1 MSQSKTTA
9 ATTETQPSTRRLA
22 RKVGWEAMLAVLLV
36 VAIVGGSFLNQ
47 DFLSAANWTNLLA
60 NFVEIA
66 LMALPLSLI
75 VITNEID
82 LSVASTLGLSSSL
95 LGLLWDA
102 KVPMV
107 FALII
112 CLLAGAVCG
121 ALNGFLI
128 VRFRLPSLAV
138 TIGTLALFRGFA
150 YILLGDRAVADFP
163 PEYTAFAIGVIP
175 GTFIPAPFG
184 IFIVLTIIFWV
195 VLHHSTTGRSLYAVG
210 GNQTA
215 ALFSGVRLARLKM
228 LLFITSGVISALAGI
243 VYTFRFSSSRADN
256 GTGFELSAIAAVF
269 LGGVTVQGGKGT
281 ITGVVLSLLLIGIIN
296 NVLTLAD
303 VANEILRIVTGSLLI
318 ISVLLPNVI
327 ASTRERWWLM
337 QRQREISRLGAASMT
352 K

>member
-1 MSQSKTTA
+1 MSQGQTA
-9 ATTETQPSTRRLA
+9 AQTPAPASTRRLA
-22 RKVGWEAMLAVLLV
+22 RKVGWETILAILLV
-36 VAIVGGSFLNQ
+36 IAIVGGTVLNP
-47 DFLSAANWTNLLA
+47 DFLSIPNWTNLLA

-82 LSVASTLGLSSSL
+82 LSVASILGFSSSL
-95 LGLLWDA
+95 LGLLWES
-102 KVPMV
+102 KLPMPV
-107 FALII
+107 AIVV
-112 CLLAGAVCG
+112 CLLVGGLCG
-121 ALNGFLI
+121 LLNGFLI

-150 YILLGDRAVADFP
+150 YIVLGDKAIADFP
-163 PEYTAFAIGVIP
+163 AEYTAFGIGTLGP
-175 GTFIPAPFG
+175 SFIPAPFG
-184 IFIVLTIIFWV
+184 IFIVLALLFWV
-195 VLHHSTTGRSLYAVG
+195 VLHHSTIGRSLYAIG

-215 ALFSGVRLARLKM
+215 ARFSGVNLSRLKTG
-228 LLFITSGVISALAGI
+228 LYVVSGVISALAGI
-243 VYTFRFSSSRADN
+243 IYTFRFSSARADN
-256 GTGFELSAIAAVF
+256 GLGFELSAIAAVF

-318 ISVLLPNVI
+318 ISVLLPNLI
-327 ASTRERWWLM
+327 ASTRERWRVRR
-337 QRQREISRLGAASMT
+337 RQREISRPGRASAA

>member
-1 MSQSKTTA
+1 MSQD
-9 ATTETQPSTRRLA
+9 QPSTRRLA
-22 RKVGWEAMLAVLLV
+22 RRIGWETILAVLVLV
-36 VAIVGGSFLNQ
+36 TIVGGMLLNK
-47 DFLSAANWTNLLA
+47 DFMTVENWSNLLA

-95 LGLLWDA
+95 LGLLWEQKLSMPEA
-102 KVPMV
+102 IVV
-107 FALII
+107 
-112 CLLAGAVCG
+112 CLLVGALCG

-150 YILLGDRAVADFP
+150 YIFLGDKAVADFP
-163 PEYTAFAIGVIP
+163 PEYTAFGIGTVP
-175 GTFIPAPFG
+175 NTFIPSPFVL
-184 IFIVLTIIFWV
+184 FIVLALIFWIL
-195 VLHHSTTGRSLYAVG
+195 LHHTTIGRSIYAIG

-215 ALFSGVRLARLKM
+215 ARFSGVNISRLKM
-228 LLFITSGVISALAGI
+228 ILFIASGVISALAGI
-243 VYTFRFSSSRADN
+243 VFTFRFSSSRADN

-281 ITGVVLSLLLIGIIN
+281 VTGVVLSLLLIGIIN

-303 VANEILRIVTGSLLI
+303 VPSEVLRIVTGSLLI
-318 ISVLLPNVI
+318 ISILLPNVI
-327 ASTRERWWLM
+327 ASTRERLRLL
-337 QRQREISRLGAASMT
+337 QRQREIGRLGPAPVA